1 MEGSNGKKGKCKII
15 NMKILDKLIIKD
27 FLKTYFFVVVMLILV
42 VLVLDFTEKNGTYMR
57 NDVPNFEILKYM
69 GNYGLYLNNLLTP
82 ITVFITVI
90 FITSK
95 MAGRTE
101 IVAILSSGVS
111 FVRMLRPFLFAA
123 AMIGA
128 ASFLLNG
135 WILPVATG
143 RVSEFRVKYLDKG
156 SASSEANLHI
166 KVGPDSYAYLN
177 RFYKSGNTGYSFTLE
192 TIREGVLHAKLSSD
206 RIQWDTTKNAWNLI
220 NWRLRELDGRIE
232 RYSVGESLDTVLSI
246 TPEDFDLP
254 PNHHETLKLPQLSNQ
269 IKILEE
275 RGADNV
281 SFYKIERYVRFMS
294 PFAAIILTFIGVIM
308 SARKTRGGSG
318 FQIAMGF
325 LLAFVYIIL
334 FILSRT
340 FAETGTDYPILAVWI
355 PNLVFATTGMLLYKT
370 VPR

>member
-1 MEGSNGKKGKCKII
+1 
-15 NMKILDKLIIKD
+15 MKILDKLIIKD

-42 VLVLDFTEKNGTYMR
+42 VLVLDFTEKNDSYIR
-57 NDVPNFEILKYM
+57 NDVPSQEIFKYM
-69 GNYGLYLNNLLTP
+69 ANYGLYLNNLLTP

-101 IVAILSSGVS
+101 IIAILSSGVS
-111 FVRMLRPFLFAA
+111 FMRMLRPFLFAA
-123 AMIGA
+123 SMIGG

-135 WILPVATG
+135 WVLPGATAG
-143 RVSEFRVKYLDKG
+143 VTKFRITYLEKEKT
-156 SASSEANLHI
+156 SSESNLHI
-166 KVGPDSYAYLN
+166 QVGENSYAYLS
-177 RFYKSGNTGYSFTLE
+177 RFFKTGNTGHTFTLE
-192 TIREGVLHAKLSSD
+192 TIKDGELLAKLSAD
-206 RIQWDTTKNAWNLI
+206 RIEWDTAKVAWTLHK
-220 NWRLRELDGRIE
+220 WRLRELRE
-232 RYSVGESLDTVLSI
+232 RDEIYTFGEELDTTLSI
-246 TPEDFDLP
+246 RPEDFDLP
-254 PNHHETLKLPQLSNQ
+254 ENHHETLKLPELSRQ
-269 IKILEE
+269 IKVLES

-281 SFYKIERYVRFMS
+281 GFYKIERYVRFMS

-340 FAETGTDYPILAVWI
+340 FAENGTEYPIFAVWL
-355 PNLVFATTGMLLYKT
+355 PNIIFAVTGLLLYKT

>member
-1 MEGSNGKKGKCKII
+1 
-15 NMKILDKLIIKD
+15 MKLLDKLIIKD

-42 VLVLDFTEKNGTYMR
+42 VLVLDFTEKNDTYIR
-57 NDVPNFEILKYM
+57 NEVPSGEIFKYM
-69 GNYGLYLNNLLTP
+69 INYGLYLNNLLTP
-82 ITVFITVI
+82 ITVFISVI

-101 IVAILSSGVS
+101 IIAILSSGVS
-111 FVRMLRPFLFAA
+111 FMRMLRPFLFAA
-123 AMIGA
+123 TMIGG

-135 WILPVATG
+135 WVLPGATAG
-143 RVSEFRVKYLDKG
+143 VTKFRVTYLDKEKT
-156 SASSEANLHI
+156 SAESNLHI
-166 KVGPDSYAYLN
+166 KVGEYSYAYIN
-177 RFYKSGNTGYSFTLE
+177 RFFNTANTGYTFTLE
-192 TIREGVLHAKLSSD
+192 TIKDGELLSKLSAD
-206 RIQWDTTKNAWNLI
+206 RIEWDTAKRIWTLRK
-220 NWRLRELDGRIE
+220 WRLRELRDREEI
-232 RYSVGESLDTVLSI
+232 YTVGEDLDTTLSI
-246 TPEDFDLP
+246 RPEDFDLP
-254 PNHHETLKLPQLSNQ
+254 PNHHETLKLPELGKQ

-281 SFYKIERYVRFMS
+281 GFYKIERYVRFMS

-340 FAETGTDYPILAVWI
+340 FAENGAAYPIFAVWL
-355 PNLVFATTGMLLYKT
+355 PNIIFAVTGLLLYKT

>member
-1 MEGSNGKKGKCKII
+1 
-15 NMKILDKLIIKD
+15 MKLLDKLIIKD
-27 FLKTYFFVVVMLILV
+27 FLKTYFFVVVMLVLV
-42 VLVLDFTEKNGTYMR
+42 VLVLDFTEKNDTYIR
-57 NDVPNFEILKYM
+57 NEVPSGEIFKYM
-69 GNYGLYLNNLLTP
+69 ANYGLYLNNLLTP
-82 ITVFITVI
+82 ITVFISVI

-101 IVAILSSGVS
+101 IIAILSSGVS
-111 FVRMLRPFLFAA
+111 FMRMLRPFLFAA
-123 AMIGA
+123 AMIGG

-135 WILPVATG
+135 WVLPGATAG
-143 RVSEFRVKYLDKG
+143 VTKFRMTYLDKEKT
-156 SASSEANLHI
+156 SSESNLHI
-166 KVGPDSYAYLN
+166 KVGADSYAYIS
-177 RFYKSGNTGYSFTLE
+177 RFYNTANTGYHFTLE
-192 TIREGVLHAKLSSD
+192 TIKDGELLAKLSSD
-206 RIQWDTTKNAWNLI
+206 RIEWDTAKRVWTLRK
-220 NWRLRELDGRIE
+220 WRLRELNE
-232 RYSVGESLDTVLSI
+232 RGEVYTVGEDLDTTLSI
-246 TPEDFDLP
+246 RPEDFDLP
-254 PNHHETLKLPQLSNQ
+254 EKHHETLKLPDLGRQ

-281 SFYKIERYVRFMS
+281 EFYKIERYVRFMS

-340 FAETGTDYPILAVWI
+340 FAENGTSYPIFAVWL
-355 PNLVFATTGMLLYKT
+355 PNIIFAATGLLLYKT